1 MPRLPAFLVRRVI
14 PSPEVPGLAEPRGAS
29 SGRVAWRPGPRPVVI
44 AGAAAIVLGM
54 AFVIAEQV
62 ADELRAGAM
71 ASALGNV
78 GTIVRGFVDP
88 VIKEESLQLDAAID
102 PTLDPQLERLAL
114 SGGLLQ
120 ISVWS
125 RDGRAV
131 YSSNPVLRGQRV
143 SIGHELATAFLG
155 DSVAFREGQ
164 GAEATL
170 RVLVPIRGSVDGIP
184 IGVYDVAQDG
194 RPIEEQ
200 VDAVRNEVFVT
211 AVAAMSLLLGL
222 LWIAFTG
229 ASRRLSAQNRLLR
242 EQAVQQ
248 EILTTDVRRS
258 EERFRSLVRNASD
271 TVLIVAEDGSVAY
284 ESTAVERMLGFAPY
298 ERVGMPLLDLLH
310 PDDQFAGQRWL
321 AEVRREPGAEGRVE
335 LRARHADGSWRVIE
349 AVAKNLLDDAAV
361 GGVVVNYRD
370 ITERKQLEGQ
380 LLHQA
385 FHDQLT
391 GLPNR
396 TLFLDRLEHAWARAG
411 RGSQPLAVIF
421 LDLDDFKGI
430 NDALG
435 HAAGDEALQVAA
447 ARIAA
452 CLGPGDTVARVGGD
466 EFAVLIEDVPDGPT
480 PGRLAERVLD
490 QLRQPFQLASSEVTI
505 RASAGIASART
516 TDEPDE
522 LLRNADIAMY
532 QAKSQGKG
540 RIVRYKRSMRDATLG
555 RLQLKADLLLGLE
568 RGEFGIVYQ
577 PIVDLRTGGAL
588 GVEALLRWSHPRL
601 GPIAPAGFVHLA
613 EESGAIVPIGRWVL
627 REATRRARE
636 WQLALGRSVRMSVNL
651 SARQLADPHLV
662 DYVSASLAA
671 AGLPAGSLVL
681 EITEGALV
689 DDVDGAVAT
698 LNELRRLGVR
708 LAIDDFGTG
717 YSSLNYLR
725 QLPVDIIKIDRSFV
739 IELGRSDAQRALLRS
754 IVGLARTLRLESVA
768 EGIET
773 PGQVDELRALGVR
786 VGQGFFFARP
796 LPADQAITF
805 LARFM
810 GKRRRLTATSRKLRP
825 VEAVAS

>member
-1 MPRLPAFLVRRVI
+1 M
-14 PSPEVPGLAEPRGAS
+14 
-29 SGRVAWRPGPRPVVI
+29 AWRPGPRPFVV
-44 AGAAAIVLGM
+44 AGAAGIVLGM

-62 ADELRAGAM
+62 ADELRVGAM
-71 ASALGNV
+71 NSALGNV
-78 GTIVRGFVDP
+78 EAIVRGYVDP
-88 VIKEESLQLDAAID
+88 VIDVQSLELGATIDPAID
-102 PTLDPQLERLAL
+102 AQLERLAV
-114 SGGLLQ
+114 SGGLQ
-120 ISVWS
+120 RITVWS
-125 RDGRAV
+125 SDGRAV
-131 YSSNPVLRGQRV
+131 YSSDPTLRGQRV

-155 DSVAFREGQ
+155 DSVAFREPSPD
-164 GAEATL
+164 AEATTL
-170 RVLVPIRGSVDGIP
+170 RILVPIRGAVDGKP
-184 IGVYDVAQDG
+184 IGVYGVIQDG

-200 VDAVRNEVFVT
+200 VDAVRREVFLT
-211 AVAAMSLLLGL
+211 AVGAVSLLLSL
-222 LWIAFTG
+222 LWLAFTG
-229 ASRRLSAQNRLLR
+229 ASRRLAAQNRQLR
-242 EQAVQQ
+242 DQALQQ

-271 TVLIVAEDGSVAY
+271 TVLIVAEDGTVAY
-284 ESTAVERMLGFAPY
+284 ESPAVERMLGFAPF
-298 ERVGMPLLDLLH
+298 ERVGIPLLQLLH
-310 PDDQFAGQRWL
+310 PDDLFAGQHWL

-349 AVAKNLLDDAAV
+349 AVAKNLLHDPAV

-411 RGSQPLAVIF
+411 RSIQPLAVIF

-447 ARIAA
+447 TRIAA

-466 EFAVLIEDVPDGPT
+466 EFAVLIEDVPEAPN
-480 PGRLAERVLD
+480 PGRLAQRILD
-490 QLRQPFQLASSEVTI
+490 RLSHPFQVAGSEVTI

-555 RLQLKADLLLGLE
+555 RIQLKADLLLGLE
-568 RGEFGIVYQ
+568 RGEFGIAYQ
-577 PIVDLRTGGAL
+577 PIVDLRNGSAL
-588 GVEALLRWSHPRL
+588 GAEALLRWSHPRL
-601 GPIAPAGFVHLA
+601 GPIGPAGFVPLA
-613 EESGAIVPIGRWVL
+613 EESGAIIPIGRWVL

-636 WQLALGRSVRMSVNL
+636 WQLALNRPVRMSVNL

-662 DYVSASLAA
+662 ESVSASLSA
-671 AGLPAGSLVL
+671 AGLPSGSLVL
-681 EITEGALV
+681 EITEGAVV
-689 DDVDGAVAT
+689 DDIDGAVTT
-698 LNELRRLGVR
+698 LEALRALGVR

-725 QLPVDIIKIDRSFV
+725 RLPVDIIKIDRSFV
-739 IELGRSDAQRALLRS
+739 VELGRSEHQRALLRS
-754 IVGLARTLRLESVA
+754 ILNLARTVHLEAIA

-773 PGQVDELRALGVR
+773 PGQVEELRALGVR
-786 VGQGFFFARP
+786 IGQGFFFARP
-796 LPADQAITF
+796 LPADQAVAFLTRARTKAPF
-805 LARFM
+805 GGSPGLARP
-810 GKRRRLTATSRKLRP
+810 R
-825 VEAVAS
+825 VAASG